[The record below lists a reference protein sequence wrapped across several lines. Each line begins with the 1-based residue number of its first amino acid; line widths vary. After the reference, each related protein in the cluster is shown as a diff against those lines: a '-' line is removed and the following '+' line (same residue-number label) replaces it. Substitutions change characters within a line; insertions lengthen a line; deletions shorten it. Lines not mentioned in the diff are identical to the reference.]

1 VPTTIWFALGDG
13 KVYFVTGPSTGKAK
27 RMRGTPRVMLG
38 PSTPRGKPT
47 SGESEWRPRQ
57 LDDAEAGVARDLLL
71 RKYGIQFRILHLI
84 QFLSR
89 ARPVYFEL
97 SLVR

>member
-1 VPTTIWFALGDG
+1 MRDG
-13 KVYFVTGPSTGKAK
+13 KAFFVTGPGTGKVK
-27 RMRGTPRVMLG
+27 RMRVTPRVMLG

-47 SGESEWRPRQ
+47 RGETECRARQ
-57 LDDAEAGVARDLLL
+57 LEDAEASAARDVLV
-71 RKYGIQFRILHLI
+71 RKYGIQFRILQLI

-97 SLVR
+97 SPAQ